1 MICPACGSSNDRVL
15 DSRASS
21 DGFEIRRRRECTECN
36 YRFSTIERIE
46 GLVPKVVK
54 KDGTKQAYN
63 ETKILNSLMVACSK
77 RPVTEEE
84 MQAIVSAITDE
95 VNNNPKREI
104 SSRKIGEYIMEQ
116 LYVKDKVA
124 YVRFASVYKDFTNPE
139 SFAEEVKKISG
150 ETL

>member
-21 DGFEIRRRRECTECN
+21 DGFEIRRRRECGDCN

-54 KDGTKQAYN
+54 KDGVKQEYN

-77 RPVTEEE
+77 RPVTKEE
-84 MQAIVSAITDE
+84 MQAIVSNITDR

-104 SSRKIGEYIMEQ
+104 SSREIGEYIMEQ
-116 LYVKDKVA
+116 LYKKDKVA

-139 SFAEEVKKISG
+139 SFAEEVKKIAG
-150 ETL
+150 NG